1 MSEFPITF
9 ISQNSSK
16 SETSKRNQT
25 PLLTGES
32 IAATIDSSK
41 GKRKQNQIRIQN

>member
-9 ISQNSSK
+9 ISQNSSQTD
-16 SETSKRNQT
+16 TSQRNQT

-41 GKRKQNQIRIQN
+41 GNKKSNKIKIN